1 MVSSRILLCAEFLKN
16 RDEKLISFKASPA
29 LPSLASHRYYD
40 AAHDSCFNV
49 LQSTALAGEGP
60 TLSLVHNIHIPHL
73 TVLVSAVPLSR
84 RLVGLMDDMRS
95 MKAIV

>member
-29 LPSLASHRYYD
+29 LPSLASHRYYG
-40 AAHDSCFNV
+40 AAHDSSFNV

-60 TLSLVHNIHIPHL
+60 TLEFSPQHLHSAPYRISIHRSSL
-73 TVLVSAVPLSR
+73 SQA
-84 RLVGLMDDMRS
+84 GWFYG
-95 MKAIV
+95 